1 MEVASGVIAVVSLR
15 FHLSEVVQKANA
27 FLRGIHNAP
36 DEIPRLSEG
45 LTQLELLLSLANMLV
60 GQHRSLNGL
69 PEFPESI
76 NLIANALYKCER
88 STRELSAVVDK
99 IRMSSEHQRWVRRT
113 WASIK
118 AVLEQEDIER
128 LRKRIHED
136 QAYLQMAIV
145 INMSHI
151 Q

>member
-1 MEVASGVIAVVSLR
+1 MEVASGVIAVVSLG
-15 FHLSEVVQKANA
+15 LYLAEIVQKASG

-36 DEIPRLSEG
+36 DEISRLTED
-45 LTQLELLLSLANMLV
+45 LTQLELLLSLANKLI
-60 GQHRSLNGL
+60 GEHRSLNG
-69 PEFPESI
+69 FPESI
-76 NLIANALYKCER
+76 NLIANALYKCDR
-88 STRELSAVVDK
+88 SMRGLSVLVDK
-99 IRMSSEHQRWVRRT
+99 IQLSLRNQRWIRRT

-136 QAYLQMAIV
+136 QSYLKIAIM